1 MKTLPATSVS
11 SADLGPLVEV
21 MDGHG
26 RPLAAMPMAEVRRQQ
41 LCHRSVV
48 ILLYDEAGRLFLR
61 KRPSL
66 RGQGPERWDIPA
78 RSPVF
83 RGESLQDAA
92 TRALEATLGI
102 HAERMRLEQAL
113 MPSLENGNEFLHVF
127 SLARPE
133 GGASQGNAGEAESY
147 FFGPEELRCLLR
159 DFSEL
164 VSARFLMLAKELKLP
179 KRERRHA

>member
-1 MKTLPATSVS
+1 MKTSPATSVS
-11 SADLGPLVEV
+11 SADQGPLVEV
-21 MDGHG
+21 MDQLG
-26 RPLAAMPMAEVRRQQ
+26 RVLAAMPRAEVRRQQ

-61 KRPSL
+61 KRPGL

-92 TRALEATLGI
+92 TRALESTLGV
-102 HAERMRLEQAL
+102 HAERMRLMQAIA
-113 MPSLENGNEFLHVF
+113 PSQENGNEFLHVF

-133 GGASQGNAGEAESY
+133 VGASLGKAGEAESY
-147 FFGPEELRCLLR
+147 FFGPEDLRCLLR

-164 VSARFLMLAKELKLP
+164 VSARFLLLAKELKLP
-179 KRERRHA
+179 KR

>member
-1 MKTLPATSVS
+1 MDKT
-11 SADLGPLVEV
+11 
-21 MDGHG
+21 G
-26 RPLAAMPMAEVRRQQ
+26 RPLAAMPAAEVRRQL

-48 ILLYDEAGRLFLR
+48 ILLYDEAGRLYLR
-61 KRPSL
+61 KRPGL
-66 RGQGPERWDIPA
+66 RSQGPERWDTPA

-92 TRALEATLGI
+92 TRALESTLGQ
-102 HAERMRLEQAL
+102 HAERMRLVQVMA
-113 MPSLENGNEFLHVF
+113 PSLENGNEFLHVF

-133 GGASQGNAGEAESY
+133 GGASQGNAGEGESY

-164 VSARFLMLAKELKLP
+164 VSARFLLLAKELKLP
-179 KRERRHA
+179 KRERRPA

>member
-1 MKTLPATSVS
+1 
-11 SADLGPLVEV
+11 
-21 MDGHG
+21 MDKAG
-26 RPLAAMPMAEVRRQQ
+26 RPLAAMPVAEVRRQQ

-66 RGQGPERWDIPA
+66 RGQGPERWDTPG

-92 TRALEATLGI
+92 TRALQSTLGL
-102 HAERMRLEQAL
+102 HAERMRLEQA
-113 MPSLENGNEFLHVF
+113 MAPSLENGNEFLHVF

-133 GGASQGNAGEAESY
+133 WGASQGAAGEAESY

-164 VSARFLMLAKELKLP
+164 VSARFLLLAKELKLP
-179 KRERRHA
+179 KRDRRHA